1 MVKKSG
7 KTCRK
12 HGGRIKNC
20 KMRANRQNK
29 GSLPAPTK
37 NCKQIRRQHDCCYW
51 QPRAT
56 RAARALVSIF
66 RLPKGSF
73 CPPALALQCGL
84 YHILL
89 NGGQQKKFRQFVARY
104 MAAKKYKEHQGQG
117 LAERQFFCGAVWA
130 RFVQANFQTGAGV
143 TRPNARAGYCINSAH
158 RASRARRALP
168 RWLRAFFSSLVSSAA
183 VLSTCLSKKM
193 GS

>member
-89 NGGQQKKFRQFVARY
+89 NGGEQKKFRQFVAWD
-104 MAAKKYKEHQGQG
+104 MAAKNTKSIKGRG
-117 LAERQFFCGAVWA
+117 LRSGSFLRGCTGKICKAD
-130 RFVQANFQTGAGV
+130 FQTGAGV
-143 TRPNARAGYCINSAH
+143 TRPNAKAGYCINSVQ

-168 RWLRAFFSSLVSSAA
+168 R
-183 VLSTCLSKKM
+183 
-193 GS
+193 